1 MTKMTK
7 SWSRIRGEEEVSAS
21 TVVRRDILH
30 ETVGVH
36 GGTQKEMWLQRK
48 KFP

>member
-1 MTKMTK
+1 MMKMTK
-7 SWSRIRGEEEVSAS
+7 IWSRMRGEEEVSAS

-36 GGTQKEMWLQRK
+36 GGHQKETWLQ
-48 KFP
+48 